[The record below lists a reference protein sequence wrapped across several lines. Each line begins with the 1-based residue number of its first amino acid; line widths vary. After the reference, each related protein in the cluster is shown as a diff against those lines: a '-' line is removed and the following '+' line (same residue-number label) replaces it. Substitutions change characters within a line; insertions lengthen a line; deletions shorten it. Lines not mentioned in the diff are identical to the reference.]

1 MNQTMLDMALLHEEF
16 KKHFDDGYVIKYWFA
31 KLLHSSTIMG
41 IMGDYRNF
49 GELAGVALDNL
60 FFEHDKPL
68 SLEQKNQILG
78 VFKNLPAYEDVEPAI
93 MLLKQHGIRAIA
105 VSNSSL
111 SMIKEQLSNA
121 HILDLFDS
129 YYSVDMVRNYKPF
142 KDIYH
147 SVANAEQL
155 NPEEVMM
162 IATHDWD
169 LFGAKM
175 AGLQTGYIERKK
187 TIYNPLYSQADY
199 QASSLTELVSQFLD
213 IDN

>member
-1 MNQTMLDMALLHEEF
+1 
-16 KKHFDDGYVIKYWFA
+16 
-31 KLLHSSTIMG
+31 
-41 IMGDYRNF
+41 
-49 GELAGVALDNL
+49 
-60 FFEHDKPL
+60 
-68 SLEQKNQILG
+68 
-78 VFKNLPAYEDVEPAI
+78 

-147 SVANAEQL
+147 SVAHAEQL

-199 QASSLTELVSQFLD
+199 QASSLTDLVSQFLR
-213 IDN
+213 

>member
-1 MNQTMLDMALLHEEF
+1 MNQTMLNMDLLKQEF
-16 KKHFDDGYVIKYWFA
+16 DQHFEDEYVLKYWFSQ
-31 KLLHSSTIMG
+31 LLHSSTVMG
-41 IMGDYRNF
+41 IMGVYKNF
-49 GELAGVALDNL
+49 GELAGVALENL
-60 FFEHDKPL
+60 FHENNKPL

-93 MLLKQHGIRAIA
+93 MLLKQRGISAIA

-111 SMIKEQLSNA
+111 SMIEEQLTNA

-147 SVANAEQL
+147 SVAHAEQL

-175 AGLQTGYIERKK
+175 AGLQTGYVERKR